1 MTEPTLQ
8 PLFEQVS
15 PARKWRVDGS
25 SFVRLGGLCWIGA
38 AGWIIGSELSLAIGI
53 GLVVLG
59 LVTRP
64 VGTVAVGHAALVAIV
79 PDLFTPSSLVSLG
92 LFEGGLLML
101 LVSERP
107 TRPVVALLA
116 GSGAVALAAT
126 AGVVV
131 VEFGLFAG
139 SAFVVVLLAAV
150 SALLYRYE
158 RLSVEQILERD
169 READSDPQP
178 NVDRATT
185 ASEQRRETTGPQET
199 TQS

>member
-107 TRPVVALLA
+107 TRPVVALLT

-178 NVDRATT
+178 NADRATT
-185 ASEQRRETTGPQET
+185 ASEHRRETTGPQET

>member
-107 TRPVVALLA
+107 TRPVVALLT

-185 ASEQRRETTGPQET
+185 ASEHRRETTGPQET

>member
-53 GLVVLG
+53 GLAVLG

-107 TRPVVALLA
+107 TRPVVALLT

-185 ASEQRRETTGPQET
+185 ASEQQRETTGPQET